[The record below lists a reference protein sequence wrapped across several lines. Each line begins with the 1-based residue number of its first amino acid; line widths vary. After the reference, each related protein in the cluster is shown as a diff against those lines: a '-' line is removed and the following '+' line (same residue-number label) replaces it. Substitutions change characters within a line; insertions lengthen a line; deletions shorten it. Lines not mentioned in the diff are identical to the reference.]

1 MRPRPR
7 LRTRLFE
14 AGVMLVQRIK
24 PLARLINR
32 IAINRLVSRVPPRPN
47 PLSTKDPYTSWTSLT
62 DRTWSGRHLPP
73 VLADTPTPATT
84 PEGPPTVDAVAAL
97 FVRDGEMVPCPKSTM
112 LFPCFAQWFT
122 DGFLRTDR
130 SAAPGVL
137 RNTRKNESNHEIDL
151 AQLYGLNS
159 TMTEQLRAHDGRL
172 KSQTIEGEEYPEFL
186 YHGGVLKPEFN
197 RLLPPFGADGLTPD
211 QKNVLFAMGS
221 DTRNMGFMAFNVL
234 FLREHNRIAGLL
246 KQTYGGWSN
255 DQIFE
260 TTRNILTVVLL
271 KIVVEEYINHI
282 NPSPF
287 QLALTPASFT
297 DEPWYRTNWMA
308 IEFNLLYRW
317 HSLVPSTF
325 NLDGTELTIEE
336 TLSNTQA
343 LTSVGL
349 GRFMAAVSEQPAGR
363 VGLFNTDRFLVAA
376 ADKPSIEQGRVAQ
389 LRSYN
394 DYRMLCG
401 RSRLTSFREL
411 TSDPRIQAELS
422 AVYDSVDDMEFYVG
436 LFAEESGYNDV
447 LPPLVLT
454 MVAFDAFSQ
463 ALTNPLVAP
472 RIFNEATFS
481 PAGMAIL
488 KEDQRISDVVHRNVP
503 DPSEPHFVSLT
514 RRGYRRV

>member
-14 AGVMLVQRIK
+14 AGVKLVQRIK
-24 PLARLINR
+24 PLARLINS

-73 VLADTPTPATT
+73 VPADTPTPATS

-186 YHGGVLKPEFN
+186 YHEGVVKPEFN

-255 DQIFE
+255 DQIFD

-282 NPSPF
+282 TPIPF
-287 QLALTPASFT
+287 RFILSADGFAKELWF
-297 DEPWYRTNWMA
+297 RTNSVS
-308 IEFNLLYRW
+308 YT
-317 HSLVPSTF
+317 H
-325 NLDGTELTIEE
+325 LTLP
-336 TLSNTQA
+336 TT
-343 LTSVGL
+343 
-349 GRFMAAVSEQPAGR
+349 P
-363 VGLFNTDRFLVAA
+363 
-376 ADKPSIEQGRVAQ
+376 
-389 LRSYN
+389 
-394 DYRMLCG
+394 
-401 RSRLTSFREL
+401 
-411 TSDPRIQAELS
+411 
-422 AVYDSVDDMEFYVG
+422 YV
-436 LFAEESGYNDV
+436 
-447 LPPLVLT
+447 
-454 MVAFDAFSQ
+454 
-463 ALTNPLVAP
+463 
-472 RIFNEATFS
+472 
-481 PAGMAIL
+481 
-488 KEDQRISDVVHRNVP
+488 
-503 DPSEPHFVSLT
+503 
-514 RRGYRRV
+514 